1 MTVIVDTNV
10 LLSAVIR
17 DRLPQRVIEEIASRD
32 DCFWIVTPEIVR
44 ECCEILSRPK
54 FNIADS
60 TRQRWIVFL
69 DAATTRFETSA
80 RPPSFLRDPKDAL
93 FLAAALASEADY
105 LITGDKDFTEAQSL
119 ITSRIVTVSEF
130 ARFFDI
136 Q

>member
-44 ECCEILSRPK
+44 EYCEILSRPK

-80 RPPSFLRDPKDAL
+80 RPPSFLRDPKDEL
-93 FLAAALASEADY
+93 F
-105 LITGDKDFTEAQSL
+105 GSL
-119 ITSRIVTVSEF
+119 IFAVKDSICSGVSRQVWQIIGNL
-130 ARFFDI
+130 RD
-136 Q
+136 